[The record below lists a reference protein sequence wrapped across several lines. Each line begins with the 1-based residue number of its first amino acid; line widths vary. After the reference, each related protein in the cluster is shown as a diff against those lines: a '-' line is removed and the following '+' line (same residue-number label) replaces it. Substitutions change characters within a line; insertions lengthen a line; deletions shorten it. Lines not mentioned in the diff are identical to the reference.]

1 MFAQNLKYLRT
12 KSNMEQFELAQKLGR
27 KSSSSIS
34 EWESGR
40 YTPKIGILN
49 DIAEIFQ
56 ISIYDLMNTDLS
68 NNSNA
73 QMTDEENLI
82 HFFSHLDEKRKKNV
96 ISYTKKQLSEQN
108 KIVELNH
115 DKTESNDIPTLAAHR
130 VDENHISSPEEI
142 EDLHSFLDEIDK
154 KYDEKHKDR

>member
-12 KSNMEQFELAQKLGR
+12 KNNMEQIELAQKLGR

-68 NNSNA
+68 NTSNA
-73 QMTDEENLI
+73 QMSDEENLI
-82 HFFSHLDEKRKKNV
+82 RFFSHLDEKRKKNV
-96 ISYTKKQLSEQN
+96 LSYTKKQLDEQN

-115 DKTESNDIPTLAAHR
+115 DKNDSNDIPTLAAHR
-130 VDENHISSPEEI
+130 VDDNHISSPEEI
-142 EDLHSFLDEIDK
+142 EDLHSFLDEVDK

>member
-12 KSNMEQFELAQKLGR
+12 KNNMEQIELAQKLGR

-68 NNSNA
+68 NTSNA
-73 QMTDEENLI
+73 QMSDEENLI
-82 HFFSHLDEKRKKNV
+82 RFFSLLDTKRKKNV
-96 ISYTKKQLSEQN
+96 LSYTKKQLDEQN
-108 KIVELNH
+108 KVVTLNN
-115 DKTESNDIPTLAAHR
+115 DTSNDIPTLAAHR

>member
-1 MFAQNLKYLRT
+1 MEVF
-12 KSNMEQFELAQKLGR
+12 SNMNSFAERLDEALKLRGLSQAELSRRTGIGR
-27 KSSSSIS
+27 NSIS
-34 EWESGR
+34 DYLKSKYEAKQDNLFLLANALDVNEAWLMG
-40 YTPKIGILN
+40 L
-49 DIAEIFQ
+49 DAEMEKNSIDSIF
-56 ISIYDLMNTDLS
+56 
-68 NNSNA
+68 
-73 QMTDEENLI
+73 
-82 HFFSHLDEKRKKNV
+82 
-96 ISYTKKQLSEQN
+96 KQLNKERQNNVMNFAKAQLTEQN

>member
-1 MFAQNLKYLRT
+1 MNFAK
-12 KSNMEQFELAQKLGR
+12 A
-27 KSSSSIS
+27 
-34 EWESGR
+34 
-40 YTPKIGILN
+40 
-49 DIAEIFQ
+49 
-56 ISIYDLMNTDLS
+56 
-68 NNSNA
+68 
-73 QMTDEENLI
+73 
-82 HFFSHLDEKRKKNV
+82 
-96 ISYTKKQLSEQN
+96 QLSEQN